1 MTTSSPTTDPRTS
14 SASTSRRT
22 DLAAKVPAIT
32 ALFWVIKTLTTGMG
46 EALSDYL
53 AGTDIAVAVAVGVL
67 GVAAALWLQIRSRAY
82 FAPVYWLAVAMV
94 AVFGTMAADGVHL
107 VGLPYALTTTFYLL
121 VVGALFL
128 VWHRS
133 EGTLSIHSITT
144 RRRELFYWATVL
156 ASFALGTAAGD
167 FTADQLQLGYL
178 PSVAIF
184 GAAIAVPALGW
195 RFFQLNPVVAFWVAY
210 VLTRPLGAS
219 IADWLGKPASHGG
232 GQGFGDGTVA
242 AVAAAVIAVLVG
254 YLTVRRNDVQTPA
267 ARVA

>member
-1 MTTSSPTTDPRTS
+1 VTATATAPTRVG
-14 SASTSRRT
+14 AA
-22 DLAAKVPAIT
+22 LAAKVPAIT
-32 ALFWVIKTLTTGMG
+32 GLFWIIKTLTTGMG

-53 AGTDIAVAVAVGVL
+53 ANTDLVLAIAVGVL
-67 GVAAALWLQIRSRAY
+67 GLAGALWLQVRSRRY
-82 FAPVYWLAVAMV
+82 RAPVYWLAVALV

-121 VVGALFL
+121 VVGVLFL

-167 FTADQLQLGYL
+167 LTADQLRLGYL

-184 GAAIAVPALGW
+184 AVAIAVPAVGW
-195 RFFQLNPVVAFWVAY
+195 RFFRLNPVVAFWIAY

-219 IADWLGKPASHGG
+219 IADWLGKPSSHGG
-232 GQGFGDGTVA
+232 GLGFGDGTVA
-242 AVAAAVIAVLVG
+242 AVAGAVIVVLVA
-254 YLTVRRNDVQTPA
+254 YLAVRRNDVQAPEHA
-267 ARVA
+267 VA